1 MAQMFAWFEIQIWNI
16 HAWLSH
22 TDVCLIQAPDGE
34 SQPSTEVDLFI
45 STEKIMV
52 LNTDLKVRE
61 LFLGCIM
68 NYGHFFVSQISVR
81 IRKFIPDPN
90 FSIPDPGMKIFR
102 IRINEFKYF

>member
-1 MAQMFAWFEIQIWNI
+1 MIWTTNI
-16 HAWLSH
+16 PAWLSH
-22 TDVCLIQAPDGE
+22 KDVCPIQAPDGE

-61 LFLGCIM
+61 LVLGCLM
-68 NYGHFFVSQISVR
+68 NYGHFLCFTKSALQIRDVYP
-81 IRKFIPDPN
+81 PDPN

-102 IRINEFKYF
+102 IRIKEFKYF